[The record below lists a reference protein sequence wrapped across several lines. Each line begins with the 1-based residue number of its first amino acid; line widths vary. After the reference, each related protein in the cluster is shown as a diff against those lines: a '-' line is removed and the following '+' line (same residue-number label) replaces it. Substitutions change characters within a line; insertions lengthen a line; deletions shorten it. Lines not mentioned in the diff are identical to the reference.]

1 MPFSYITLCIKY
13 IELFNLKYLCCIIVC
28 LELVGTWIG
37 LASAGKD
44 CHLATVK
51 FQVTK
56 DIFLKEVNICHT
68 RDIEY
73 YQG

>member
-1 MPFSYITLCIKY
+1 MPFSYITLCIKC
-13 IELFNLKYLCCIIVC
+13 IELSNLKCLCCVCIIVC

-51 FQVTK
+51 FQVKNNYT
-56 DIFLKEVNICHT
+56 F
-68 RDIEY
+68 
-73 YQG
+73 